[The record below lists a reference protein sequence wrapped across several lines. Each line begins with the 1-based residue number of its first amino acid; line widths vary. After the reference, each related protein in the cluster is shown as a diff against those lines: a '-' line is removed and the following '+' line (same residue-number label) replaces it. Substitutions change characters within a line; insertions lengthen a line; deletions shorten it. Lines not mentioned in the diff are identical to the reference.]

1 MAFFKV
7 VEEIRECV
15 VRKVLIVEADSEEDA
30 KNDPHGQKIVKYGKV
45 VEEGDCAVTVSCVEI
60 PEAKLKKALALIG

>member
-15 VRKVLIVEADSEEDA
+15 VKNVFIIEADTKEDAEEDPHSA
-30 KNDPHGQKIVKYGKV
+30 KIIKRGRV
-45 VEEGDCAVTVSCVEI
+45 VEEGGCAVTVECVEI
-60 PEAKLKKALALIG
+60 PEAKLKKALALVD